1 MLQPIAAQ
9 DMPLPAHLLTYQDV
23 AEVLAVSRWT
33 VKRMV
38 EAGELPVVRFH
49 RSVRVR
55 AEDVARF
62 IDKRT
67 VVRPING
74 PKSGALPRPP

>member
-1 MLQPIAAQ
+1 MLEPVAAQ
-9 DMPLPAHLLTYQDV
+9 HMPLPARLLTYRDV
-23 AEVLAVSRWT
+23 AEVLSVSPWT
-33 VKRMV
+33 VRRMV

-62 IDKRT
+62 IDERT
-67 VVRPING
+67 GVRSHPD
-74 PKSGALPRPP
+74 ALR